1 MTSYSEEFKVT
12 RKCLVC
18 GTVTSF
24 KERYLMSYHRWD
36 TFLGVI
42 LQTQSEENAV
52 RMREWLIS
60 PPKESQRRM
69 IQKAMRINNG
79 EGPQPLITIEE

>member
-1 MTSYSEEFKVT
+1 MIEGREMKKLADELRRRDV
-12 RKCLVC
+12 
-18 GTVTSF
+18 
-24 KERYLMSYHRWD
+24 HRD

-52 RMREWLIS
+52 RMREWLIAH
-60 PPKESQRRM
+60 PKESQRRM